1 MQKGLKTLK
10 NQKILRLG
18 QVFILLTLFSGWIF
32 ARQTVTVPTPKPK
45 PKASPTARPDES
57 PVITVPPEKPLKKT
71 PVGPSGKVGP
81 INPAPT
87 VSAERRVTNEQDI
100 PFEKSIEVDG
110 KVNIGLCVSEGNIK
124 INGWERD
131 EIRVFVNRGSKAGFR
146 VLNKNSDGKPT
157 RMTILGYD
165 PVKDKGRD
173 VNQCLSGEE
182 IELDVPIG
190 TNLSRLAAR
199 EARVTI
205 TIDTIARARGIAVNE
220 GDIELRGIEEGIEAK
235 SFDGDISV
243 EGSNGAIDL
252 DTTNG
257 SILVFNVEPVE
268 EGDILKVRANS
279 GNIVLQS
286 TGHSVLNAVSITGA
300 IKFTGEIQSDGQYK
314 FSNTNGQISLWTPT
328 ELSCTVQVISHKDK
342 FFSDFPVKISTE
354 NVYPPSMKKFIG
366 TIGSTEGETG
376 IASINLETQN
386 GRITIRKIK

>member
-1 MQKGLKTLK
+1 MQKGLKTLT

-18 QVFILLTLFSGWIF
+18 QVFILLALFSGWIF
-32 ARQTVTVPTPKPK
+32 ARQTVVTAPTPKPK
-45 PKASPTARPDES
+45 PKVSPTAKPDER
-57 PVITVPPEKPLKKT
+57 PIIIIPPDEALKKT
-71 PVGPSGKVGP
+71 PVRPV
-81 INPAPT
+81 NPESDAA
-87 VSAERRVTNEQDI
+87 AERRVRNEEDI

-131 EIRVFVNRGSKAGFR
+131 EIRVFVNRGSRAGFR
-146 VLNKNSDGKPT
+146 ILNKNSDGKPT

-257 SILVFNVEPVE
+257 SILVYNVEPVE

-286 TGHSVLNAVSITGA
+286 TSHSVLNAVSITGA

-314 FSNTNGQISLWTPT
+314 FSNTNGQISLWTTT

-342 FFSDFPVKISTE
+342 FFSDFPVKIITE
-354 NVYPPSMKKFIG
+354 NVYPPSMKKFSG

-376 IASINLETQN
+376 IAASISKHKTGASRSE
-386 GRITIRKIK
+386 K